1 MPLEGVM
8 AGDALVAIG
17 FYLIFLVYRE
27 NTFISAI
34 IEIAESHKTIS
45 TGTYAIVRRS
55 MYASASLY
63 LLGAPLAL
71 AAYRG

>member
-27 NTFISAI
+27 NTFTSAI
-34 IEIAESHKTIS
+34 IEVAENQKVIS
-45 TGTYAIVRRS
+45 TGPYAIVRRS

-63 LLGAPLAL
+63 LLGTPLAL
-71 AAYRG
+71 ASYWG